1 MLYGGRRLA
10 VGDVIDG
17 PVKRSLV
24 QLGRFVA
31 VKEPALALM
40 TVAPVVPIVE
50 AKPLELQGEA
60 QKPEP
65 MPVPQPVPE
74 VAQKPAPVV
83 EAEAPQA
90 VVTDKKSPRGKRRHW
105 R

>member
-1 MLYGGRRLA
+1 
-10 VGDVIDG
+10 
-17 PVKRSLV
+17 
-24 QLGRFVA
+24 
-31 VKEPALALM
+31 
-40 TVAPVVPIVE
+40 
-50 AKPLELQGEA
+50 
-60 QKPEP
+60 
-65 MPVPQPVPE
+65 VPE